1 MVAKVLHELGHALL
15 TRHYGCSV
23 RAMGVAFLVFW
34 PILYTDTTDA
44 WRLQSRRKRALIG
57 AAGMMAELALA
68 SVCLL
73 MWNLVPEG
81 VLRNVLFMLS
91 TSTWIMT
98 LAINLNPLM
107 RFDGYF
113 ILSDLSGVENLQERA
128 SAMGR
133 WQIRE
138 LLFGYDR
145 PAPEERRRWLIPFAY
160 AMWLYRLLVFFG
172 IAYIVYSYF
181 FKVLGVLLAVVQVFR
196 MLLLPVGK
204 EVSRWWEWRDE
215 ASRGHLG
222 RSTAAIAVVLLAVT
236 LPVDRKLELPGYWQA
251 GSVVTLYAPL
261 AGQLRSMPATG
272 AESVTAGEA
281 VIEIASPDLEFE
293 LSQAEHD
300 IRSSQYQ
307 LERTSFSAALA
318 QERLSLQ
325 ARLGGA
331 LEKRVDLRAQ
341 LEDATLIAP
350 FSGRVADRQP
360 DLREG
365 DWVRKGDRL
374 VTLIDDRAGEVVAY
388 VSESE
393 LGALRDGARGRFYP
407 EGGTLPVQEVR
418 LTEVDGYALEALDQ
432 AYAASSFGG
441 GLDVRN
447 GKDGALI
454 PQRATYR
461 ITLATGAPSRDR
473 VLRGVLVLD
482 AEARSLL
489 AIAWRQLL
497 GVWRR
502 EAGV

>member
-1 MVAKVLHELGHALL
+1 
-15 TRHYGCSV
+15 
-23 RAMGVAFLVFW
+23 
-34 PILYTDTTDA
+34 
-44 WRLQSRRKRALIG
+44 
-57 AAGMMAELALA
+57 
-68 SVCLL
+68 
-73 MWNLVPEG
+73 
-81 VLRNVLFMLS
+81 
-91 TSTWIMT
+91 MT

-113 ILSDLSGVENLQERA
+113 ILADLSGVENLQERA

-133 WQIRE
+133 WKIRE
-138 LLFGYDR
+138 LLFGYGH
-145 PAPEERRRWLIPFAY
+145 PAPEEGRRWLIPFAY

-172 IAYIVYSYF
+172 IAYIIYSYF
-181 FKVLGVLLAVVQVFR
+181 FKVLGVLLAVAQVFR
-196 MLLLPVGK
+196 MLLLPIGR
-204 EVSRWWEWRDE
+204 EASRWWQWRGE

-222 RSTAAIAVVLLAVT
+222 RSAAAFAILLLAVT
-236 LPVDRKLELPGYWQA
+236 LPVDRKLTLPGYWQA

-261 AGQLRSMPATG
+261 AGQLRSMPAS
-272 AESVTAGEA
+272 AADSVAAGETI
-281 VIEIASPDLEFE
+281 VEIAAPDLEFE
-293 LSQAEHD
+293 LAQAEHD

-307 LERTSFSAALA
+307 LERTSFNAALA

-331 LEKRVDLRAQ
+331 LEKQVDLRAQ
-341 LEDATLIAP
+341 LEDAKLTAP

-374 VTLIDDRAGEVVAY
+374 LTLIDDRAGEVVAY
-388 VSESE
+388 VNESE
-393 LGALRDGARGRFYP
+393 LGALRDGASGRFYP
-407 EGGTLPVQEVR
+407 EGGTLPAQAVR
-418 LTEVDGYALEALDQ
+418 LTEVDGYALDALDQ
-432 AYAASSFGG
+432 AYVASSFGG

-447 GKDGALI
+447 GKDGELI

-461 ITLATGAPSRDR
+461 ITLETAAPSRDR
-473 VLRGVLVLD
+473 ILRGVLVVD

-489 AIAWRQLL
+489 MMAWRQLL